1 MKIILICSAGLS
13 TTMLVNKMR
22 ESAEERDISAE
33 IKVLAESEKIT
44 EHTEGLNVVLIGP
57 QVRFLE
63 KKLRDILEPEGVKV
77 DVIDQM
83 AYGLMQGDKVLDQA
97 VALYES

>member
-22 ESAEERDISAE
+22 ESAEERNILAE
-33 IKVLAESEKIT
+33 IEVLAESEQIT
-44 EHTEGLNVVLIGP
+44 KYTEGLDVVLIGP

-63 KKLRDILEPEGVKV
+63 TKLRNALEPEGVKV
-77 DVIDQM
+77 DVINQM

>member
-1 MKIILICSAGLS
+1 MRIILICSAGLS
-13 TTMLVNKMR
+13 TTMLINKMH
-22 ESAEERDISAE
+22 ESAKERGISAD
-33 IKVLAESEKIT
+33 IKVIPEYERIT
-44 EHTEGLNVVLIGP
+44 EHREGLNVVLIGP

>member
-22 ESAEERDISAE
+22 ESAEARNIPAE
-33 IKVLAESEKIT
+33 IKVLAESEQIT
-44 EHTEGLNVVLIGP
+44 DHIDGLHVVLIGP

-63 KKLRDILEPEGVKV
+63 KKLRDSLEPEGIKV

-97 VALYES
+97 VALYEN

>member
-22 ESAEERDISAE
+22 ESAEARNIPAE
-33 IKVLAESEKIT
+33 IEVLAESEQIT
-44 EHTEGLNVVLIGP
+44 EHMEGLHVVLIGP

-63 KKLRDILEPEGVKV
+63 KQMRDSLEPEGVKV
-77 DVIDQM
+77 DVIEQM

-97 VALYES
+97 VALYEN

>member
-22 ESAEERDISAE
+22 ESAEERGISAE